1 MGGTP
6 YRGRKPETKE
16 PGQAEACP
24 ARCAIEKQQLA
35 LEVLT
40 VRYGTY
46 RALVSIQV
54 ATPGRG
60 IDRDRTKRKCEA
72 TTIQACGS
80 NKFSIRMRAAS
91 QALKLAAFWRLYRL
105 TADPAPKKSDHADRV
120 SNTIHHPPLEE

>member
-1 MGGTP
+1 MPSTVATRMGGTP

-60 IDRDRTKRKCEA
+60 IYRDGAKRKCEA
-72 TTIQACGS
+72 ATIQA
-80 NKFSIRMRAAS
+80 
-91 QALKLAAFWRLYRL
+91 
-105 TADPAPKKSDHADRV
+105 
-120 SNTIHHPPLEE
+120 

>member
-1 MGGTP
+1 MPFTVATRMGGTP

-54 ATPGRG
+54 ATPDRG
-60 IDRDRTKRKCEA
+60 IDRDGAKRKCEVA
-72 TTIQACGS
+72 TTQA
-80 NKFSIRMRAAS
+80 
-91 QALKLAAFWRLYRL
+91 
-105 TADPAPKKSDHADRV
+105 
-120 SNTIHHPPLEE
+120 

>member
-24 ARCAIEKQQLA
+24 ARRAIEKQQLA

-40 VRYGTY
+40 ERYGTY

-54 ATPGRG
+54 ATPGHG
-60 IDRDRTKRKCEA
+60 IDRDGAKRKCEA
-72 TTIQACGS
+72 ATTQACSS
-80 NKFSIRMRAAS
+80 NQLCMRMKGAS
-91 QALKLAAFWRLYRL
+91 KTLTLAGAWCLYRL
-105 TADPAPKKSDHADRV
+105 RLTH
-120 SNTIHHPPLEE
+120 

>member
-1 MGGTP
+1 MGDTP

-16 PGQAEACP
+16 PGQAEAFP

-54 ATPGRG
+54 ATHDHR
-60 IDRDRTKRKCEA
+60 IDRGGINPKGETA
-72 TTIQACGS
+72 TTQAC
-80 NKFSIRMRAAS
+80 NI
-91 QALKLAAFWRLYRL
+91 LEITILARILQ
-105 TADPAPKKSDHADRV
+105 
-120 SNTIHHPPLEE
+120 